1 MSTNNTIT
9 IDYVTFVWDTKTVSE
24 AIHALG
30 LSASTWTTKAGHYP
44 YAHIQRAGNIS
55 IAYDNYDERGVF
67 VTLTSQGCREFENNS
82 SIGWTDLFGIIRGG
96 EGHMTRLDIAFDDR
110 TGLLDMQQMKH
121 DRNAA
126 NYRSLLSYTAEHRSH
141 KENIMGMSLYFG
153 AKGSNTNIRIY
164 DKDAEQGGLG
174 THWIRVELQ
183 LRDAYAD
190 TVVKSGLSIPCIFSS
205 VLKKYL
211 VFLQPNPTDSNKCRW
226 PVAPYWNTLLEGAQ
240 TLTLPCH
247 KDTRSDGQS
256 RITNLQNVLRSFA
269 RDNGWVSTADIV
281 CKTAHNDGYP
291 LRMVRSEHGASA

>member
-96 EGHMTRLDIAFDDR
+96 EGQMTRLDIAFDDR

-240 TLTLPCH
+240 TLTLSCH

>member
-44 YAHIQRAGNIS
+44 YAPIQRAGNIS

-240 TLTLPCH
+240 TLTLSCH

-291 LRMVRSEHGASA
+291 LRMGRSEHGASA

>member
-240 TLTLPCH
+240 TLTLSCH
-247 KDTRSDGQS
+247 KDTHSNGQS